1 MLDPI
6 YKMGNPIYI
15 YICKDGN
22 SFTKSTRHVEANINT
37 LKENQDKDAKAF
49 I

>member
-6 YKMGNPIYI
+6 YKMGNPVY
-15 YICKDGN
+15 KDG
-22 SFTKSTRHVEANINT
+22 SASTKCTMHVKANINT
-37 LKENQDKDAKAF
+37 LKENQDKDIKAF